1 MAYAYQQQ
9 ARFGAPPAA
18 VVAKNVVLYMVYGK
32 NDKTVVP
39 RKDERMSDISTL
51 ESRITAALDRI
62 RQGLDAPVAQE
73 AAADPALQAA
83 LVQERAQNAE
93 LVERVRLLKERQDT
107 QVASLTL
114 RAETQSKHLMKLDE
128 ELQQLRASNVQLRE
142 MNARLR
148 ETVTTGLAPELHD
161 AAIEAEL
168 EALRAQRSADAAEV
182 DAILDELKPLIEE
195 TSHAAG

>member
-1 MAYAYQQQ
+1 
-9 ARFGAPPAA
+9 
-18 VVAKNVVLYMVYGK
+18 
-32 NDKTVVP
+32 
-39 RKDERMSDISTL
+39 MSDISVL

-62 RQGLDAPVAQE
+62 RQGLDAPVGQE

-83 LVQERAQNAE
+83 LEEERAQNAE
-93 LVERVRLLKERQDT
+93 LVKRVRVLKERQDT

-142 MNARLR
+142 MNAKLR
-148 ETVTTGLAPELHD
+148 EAVTTGLAPELHD
-161 AAIEAEL
+161 AAVHAEM
-168 EALRAQRSADAAEV
+168 EALSAQRSADAAEI

>member
-1 MAYAYQQQ
+1 
-9 ARFGAPPAA
+9 
-18 VVAKNVVLYMVYGK
+18 
-32 NDKTVVP
+32 
-39 RKDERMSDISTL
+39 MSDISIL
-51 ESRITAALDRI
+51 EGRITAALDRI
-62 RQGLDAPVAQE
+62 RQGLAAASEQT
-73 AAADPALQAA
+73 AADPGLQAA
-83 LVQERAQNAE
+83 LEQERAQNAE
-93 LVERVRLLKERQDT
+93 LIERVRILKERQDT

-128 ELQQLRASNVQLRE
+128 ELQQLRASNVQLRD

-161 AAIEAEL
+161 AAVAAEL
-168 EALRAQRSADAAEV
+168 EALKVQRSADAAEV

>member
-1 MAYAYQQQ
+1 MAYAENQE
-9 ARFGAPPAA
+9 ARFGAMRPK
-18 VVAKNVVLYMVYGK
+18 VAKK
-32 NDKTVVP
+32 NTVRDEGRCRDTGLFAP

-62 RQGLDAPVAQE
+62 RQGLDAPAQSD
-73 AAADPALQAA
+73 ADPVLQAA
-83 LVQERAQNAE
+83 LEEERAQNAE
-93 LVERVRLLKERQDT
+93 LVERVRVLKERQDT

-114 RAETQSKHLMKLDE
+114 RAETQSRHLMKLDE

-142 MNARLR
+142 MNAKLR
-148 ETVTTGLAPELHD
+148 ETVTTGLAPELYD
-161 AAIEAEL
+161 AAVAAEM
-168 EALRAQRSADAAEV
+168 EALSAQRSADAAEV